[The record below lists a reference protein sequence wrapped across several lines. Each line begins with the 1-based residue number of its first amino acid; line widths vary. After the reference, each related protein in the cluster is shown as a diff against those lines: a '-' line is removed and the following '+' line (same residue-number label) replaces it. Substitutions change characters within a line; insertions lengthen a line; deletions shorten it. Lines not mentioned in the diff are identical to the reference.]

1 MSAAKAILGGLAI
14 FCAGALSASAQQAA
28 AERWRMHGALG
39 LQLVQ
44 SRNTPRATLAS
55 RSSYQALAGDYRLHL
70 SGFLSD
76 PAFLPFTA
84 HFSNSYGAHEVDAN
98 GYLRTLFNWGIS
110 TTLLPSRPFPLRFF
124 YSRTSYDSSGTVFG
138 QNSDSSLLG
147 VEWTVRQSKLPY
159 LQAGYLRSGNRVR
172 LATSLTDNDYLQ
184 DHRFVTLQDDR
195 RGWQWEFGFDNYDTR
210 SNFFAVI
217 DLPANFHETLRVLS
231 GGVRRVFWK
240 TKADFRADHRSQW
253 RQNRF
258 LNGAV
263 STSNESYTNVNLVL
277 QPTEQLRASAGY
289 NIVRT
294 ELQERLRV
302 EVPFGLLRTPT
313 FTAHLVSARL
323 EYRWTQQLTLFQDL
337 RYFYTR
343 PPETELEVR
352 KTLTES
358 LSGVNYRTLWRGTE
372 LSASYF
378 GRLQTIRTT
387 HGARAHTFSNDIE
400 GRITWG
406 QLRSVRLSGSV
417 RYGKLNL
424 VEQLNGFSE
433 DRRLRLEAQSDGL
446 RPFRLQA
453 WAEYTKVVLLNLS
466 GRTETEQ
473 THLGVQVLHRR
484 TSFSAGQTFGEGAG
498 ALFPAGLLPRL
509 RLTQPLPIEQLFASP
524 LLERTTRSTVL
535 QWVLRPRQQLDF
547 SAQWRT
553 EQNLFAFSDQRFQI
567 LELRARYRLAKV
579 VLESS
584 WAQYRTSITL
594 PDTRSGL
601 RIRRFH
607 LRLTR
612 EFTVF

>member
-1 MSAAKAILGGLAI
+1 MCAAKAIVGGVAI
-14 FCAGALSASAQQAA
+14 LCAGALTASAQQPA

-44 SRNTPRATLAS
+44 SRNTPRAAPAS
-55 RSSYQALAGDYRLHL
+55 RSSYHVLAGDYRLHL

-124 YSRTSYDSSGTVFG
+124 YNRTSYDSSGTVFG
-138 QNSDSSLLG
+138 QNSDSSILG
-147 VEWTVRQSKLPY
+147 VEWTVRQSSLPY
-159 LQAGYLRSGNRVR
+159 LQAGYLRSSNHVR
-172 LATSLTDNDYLQ
+172 LATSLTDSDYLQ
-184 DHRFVTLQDDR
+184 EHRFVSLRDDR
-195 RGWQWEFGFDNYDTR
+195 RGWQWEFGFDDYETR
-210 SNFFAVI
+210 SDFFAGI

-231 GGVRRVFWK
+231 GGVRRLFWD

-253 RQNRF
+253 RRNRF

-263 STSNESYTNVNLVL
+263 STASETYTSVNLVL
-277 QPTEQLRASAGY
+277 QPTEQFRASAGY

-294 ELQERLRV
+294 ELQERFRV

-323 EYRWTQQLTLFQDL
+323 EYRWTRQFTLFQDL

-358 LSGVNYRTLWRGTE
+358 LSGVNYRTHWRGIE
-372 LSASYF
+372 LSASYI
-378 GRLQTIRTT
+378 GRLQAIRTT
-387 HGARAHTFSNDIE
+387 RGARAHTFSNDIE
-400 GRITWG
+400 GRINWG

-433 DRRLRLEAQSDGL
+433 DRRLRLEAQSDWL
-446 RPFRLQA
+446 QPFRLQA
-453 WAEYTKVVLLNLS
+453 WAENTKIVLLNLS

-473 THLGVQVLHRR
+473 THLGLQVHHRR
-484 TSFSAGQTFGEGAG
+484 LSFSAGRTFGEGAG
-498 ALFPAGLLPRL
+498 ALFPAGVVPRL
-509 RLTQPLPIEQLFASP
+509 RLTQPLPVEQLLASP

-547 SAQWRT
+547 NAQWRT
-553 EQNLFAFSDQRFQI
+553 EHNLFAHSDQRFQI
-567 LELRARYRLAKV
+567 LELWARYRLAKV
-579 VLESS
+579 TLESG
-584 WAQYRTSITL
+584 WAQYRTTITL
-594 PDTRSGL
+594 PNASSGL

-607 LRLTR
+607 LRLMR

>member
-1 MSAAKAILGGLAI
+1 M
-14 FCAGALSASAQQAA
+14 Q
-28 AERWRMHGALG
+28 GALG

-44 SRNTPRATLAS
+44 SRNTPRAALAS
-55 RSSYQALAGDYRLHL
+55 RSSYQTLAGDYRFQLT
-70 SGFLSD
+70 GFLSD

-84 HFSNSYGAHEVDAN
+84 HFSNSYGAYEVDAN
-98 GYLRTLFNWGIS
+98 GYLRTLFNGGIS

-124 YSRTSYDSSGTVFG
+124 YSRTSYDNSGTVFG

-147 VEWTVRQSKLPY
+147 VEWTVRQSRLPY
-159 LQAGYLRSGNRVR
+159 LQAGFLRSSNRVR

-184 DHRFVTLQDDR
+184 EHRFVTLRDDR
-195 RGWQWEFGFDNYDTR
+195 SGWQWEFGFDDYDTR
-210 SNFFAVI
+210 SNFFAGI
-217 DLPANFHETLRVLS
+217 DLPASFHETLRVLS
-231 GGVRRVFWK
+231 GGVRRLFWN

-263 STSNESYTNVNLVL
+263 STASESYTSVNLVF

-294 ELQERLRV
+294 ELQERFRV

-323 EYRWTQQLTLFQDL
+323 EYRWTQQLVLFQDL

-343 PPETELEVR
+343 SPETELEVR

-358 LSGVNYRTLWRGTE
+358 LSGAHYRTHWRGTE
-372 LSASYF
+372 LSASYI
-378 GRLQTIRTT
+378 GRLQAIRTT
-387 HGARAHTFSNDIE
+387 RGARAHTFSNDIE

-433 DRRLRLEAQSDGL
+433 DRRLRLEAQSDWL
-446 RPFRLQA
+446 QPFRLQA
-453 WAEYTKVVLLNLS
+453 WAENTKIVLLNLS

-473 THLGVQVLHRR
+473 THLGVQVHHRR

-524 LLERTTRSTVL
+524 LLERTSRSTFL

-547 SAQWRT
+547 SAQWRN
-553 EQNLFAFSDQRFQI
+553 EHNLFALSDQRFQI

-579 VLESS
+579 VLESG

-601 RIRRFH
+601 RIRRFY